1 MATQSP
7 GIYFKEID
15 NTAYENPKATSGT
28 TVCVVGYAKKGP
40 IGEPVKITSWANFVS
55 VFGKPVDGYYSG
67 LAVKNVLNAGG
78 TILFERVADNS
89 ATPSNCIVKNHEV
102 GYKGYVNFARAA
114 DILVGTN
121 GYVNGSI
128 YSLEVS
134 DAENNKKVFFVKS
147 PKEGKL
153 TQNSIYSQLLAQN
166 DADGISAFYE
176 ATINKN
182 ITPGLYSF
190 KVSGTDV
197 PEMGD
202 VYVNLATSNTEKL
215 FTETVN
221 KALSTGSNA
230 TCALR
235 LSNVKAN
242 GFGSPFDVNSAI
254 NISGVKKFKIVINGK
269 ASTIE
274 VSLAAD
280 DTFEDLAA
288 KLNTKCNNYNVHV
301 FIQGIEVNEGESY
314 PHLIFV
320 LMNKGEGNTL
330 DVENLS
336 SEDLVVNVNEETG
349 EIENTNQLFTSSN
362 FTSDG
367 SNVSGIGADENADF
381 SVKVYEKET
390 TINSASVLEGFTVSY
405 DENVN
410 SIILTSDAKGSEA
423 EIGFEK
429 GSKGKFLLD
438 FNTGKQYS
446 YKGQDYLNVNIERRT
461 DKKIY
466 FVSTDNLSAPALSN
480 YTSED
485 ADFLNLLDI
494 EKDPNDFESV
504 GYEGPVEGKDAV
516 EPSNKDMVVFTSKES
531 GSATNN
537 IEIEVYTSV
546 SPVDGTVKHDLTIK
560 VDGLLK
566 ETYEDISYNYADVDN
581 RFDTKINEAVE
592 NGGSSYINCTVV
604 KNDYADADVQL
615 PDGVYYIGKPNNA
628 EDVAKDA
635 DVSYS
640 AYALYDYAVGSDGIP
655 ADDGSSLFEE
665 ALTVG
670 TSKLA
675 NRDLYDFHILITPDD
690 ITETVQTAA
699 IALCE
704 DRGDAIAII
713 DPPIGLGVKE
723 VINWHNGRGY
733 GRASA
738 PTSNFAAT
746 YWPWC
751 KIYDNSTGT
760 GKFTWVMPSVVMAA
774 KYVSVDKTA
783 GCWYAPAGEQNG
795 QLAVY
800 DIEQYPNKLDRDAL
814 YVDYNRV
821 NPITKFKDGTIVVY
835 GEKTLQRINSV
846 LTKIHTRRM
855 LVQIKKQCR
864 EALRG
869 YIFMPNTTDY
879 LGKISSN
886 MSAILETYKA
896 GGGLE
901 SYKVVCNETNNTTE
915 TRQQDIVNVDVLLVP
930 TGCIEQINISLTLN
944 KSEETVSSN

>member
-67 LAVKNVLNAGG
+67 LAVKNILNSGG
-78 TILFERVADNS
+78 TVLFERVADSS
-89 ATPSNCIVKNHEV
+89 ASPSNCVVKNHIA
-102 GYKGYVNFARAA
+102 GFKGYVKFARAA

-121 GYVNGSI
+121 GYVNSSV
-128 YSLEVS
+128 YSLAVK
-134 DAENNKKVFFVKS
+134 DADDNEKIFLVKS

-166 DADGISAFYE
+166 TVDGTQASFE
-176 ATINKN
+176 AKINKN
-182 ITPGLYSF
+182 VAAGLYSF
-190 KVSGTDV
+190 KVAGTGIE
-197 PEMGD
+197 EMND
-202 VYVNLATSNTEKL
+202 VYVNLTTSNVGNL
-215 FTETVN
+215 FAETVS
-221 KALSTGSNA
+221 KSLATGSNA
-230 TCALR
+230 TCSLR
-235 LSNVKAN
+235 LSKSNN
-242 GFGSPFDVNSAI
+242 GFGNPFAI
-254 NISGVKKFKIVINGK
+254 TDSMELSGVKKFELVINGN
-269 ASTIE
+269 ASQVEI
-274 VSLAAD
+274 SLTST
-280 DTFEDLAA
+280 DTYEDLAT
-288 KLNTKCNNYNVHV
+288 KLNAKCNNYNVCV
-301 FIQGIEVNEGESY
+301 FIQQEDYDGESY
-314 PHLIFV
+314 PTLTFV
-320 LMNKGEGNTL
+320 LMNKAAGSTL
-330 DVENLS
+330 SVNSL
-336 SEDLVVNVNEETG
+336 SEDKVVVKVDDESG
-349 EIENTNQLFTSSN
+349 EVIDTNQLFLSVNNTDGVSN
-362 FTSDG
+362 I
-367 SNVSGIGADENADF
+367 SGILPVDDNAAF
-381 SVKVYEKET
+381 SIKVYERKED
-390 TINSASVLEGFTVSY
+390 INSESLLNGFAVGY
-405 DENVN
+405 DEDINA
-410 SIILTSDAKGSEA
+410 ITLTSNTYGSEST
-423 EIGFEK
+423 IGFEK
-429 GSKGKFLLD
+429 ASRGKDLLE
-438 FNTGKQYS
+438 FNTGDTFKID
-446 YKGQDYLNVNIERRT
+446 GQDYLNVSIKRGT

-466 FVSTDNLSAPALSN
+466 FESTDNLSAPSLSN
-480 YTSED
+480 YDSKEGN
-485 ADFLNLLDI
+485 FLNLLDI

-504 GYEGPVEGKDAV
+504 GYEEPVEGIDAV
-516 EPSNKDMVVFTSKES
+516 DPSNRDMVVFTSKEN

-537 IEIEVYTSV
+537 IEIEVYTST
-546 SPVDGTVKHDLTIK
+546 SPVDGSVKHDLTIK

-566 ETYEDISYNYADVDN
+566 ETYEGISYNYADVDN

-592 NGGSSYINCTVV
+592 NGGSNYINCTVV
-604 KNDYADADVQL
+604 KNDYTDENVQL
-615 PDGVYYIGKPNNA
+615 PDGVYKVGQPNNA
-628 EDVAKDA
+628 EDVAKDL

-640 AYALYDYAVGSDGIP
+640 AYSLYDYTVGTDGIP
-655 ADDGSSLFEE
+655 ADDGSALFEE
-665 ALTVG
+665 ALTAG

-690 ITETVQTAA
+690 ITEVVQTAA

-751 KIYDNSTGT
+751 KIYDNSTGS

-795 QLAVY
+795 QLSVY

-901 SYKVVCNETNNTTE
+901 SYKVICNETNNTVE
-915 TRQQDIVNVDVLLVP
+915 TRQQDVVNVDVLLVP
-930 TGCIEQINISLTLN
+930 NGCIEQINISLTLN
-944 KSEETVSSN
+944 KSEETVSTN